1 MTEENYVIENALI
14 EQKDLIFTQIND
26 EHFEVAIAML
36 RVVLPVW
43 AVAGYRYKAIE
54 CLDRLRVDMQAKVD
68 AMAYQ
73 ARSRKQLF
81 VQLLLQVQTVR
92 QSYTE

>member
-1 MTEENYVIENALI
+1 MTESYNIENALV
-14 EQKDLIFTQIND
+14 EQKDLILTEIND

-36 RVVLPVW
+36 RVVLPIW

-54 CLDRLRVDMQAKVD
+54 CLDWMRVDMQAKVD

-73 ARSRKQLF
+73 ARSRKQHF

-92 QSYTE
+92 QSYTD

>member
-1 MTEENYVIENALI
+1 MSDSYVIENALV
-14 EQKDLIFTQIND
+14 EQKDLILTEIND

-54 CLDRLRVDMQAKVD
+54 CCDRLQRECQAKID

-92 QSYTE
+92 QSYEE

>member
-1 MTEENYVIENALI
+1 MTEESYTIENALI
-14 EQKDLIFTQIND
+14 EQKDFILTEIND

-54 CLDRLRVDMQAKVD
+54 CLNRLRIDIQAKVD
-68 AMAYQ
+68 SISYQ
-73 ARSRKQLF
+73 ARSRKQYF

-92 QSYTE
+92 KSYTK